1 MKHVLFGILFF
12 MTGSISFAQTANT
25 ASCTSA
31 KNLKD
36 GVISGKIELTLPT
49 QLSPDDVASYAK
61 YYEPFFYVDFN
72 SKNHT
77 ATFQMVSNT
86 SESRRVIL
94 RFLSANQIQGVV
106 VDGKSYQLQDFF
118 QNFLEK

>member
-1 MKHVLFGILFF
+1 MKNILFGILFF
-12 MTGSISFAQTANT
+12 MTGSISFAQIANT
-25 ASCTSA
+25 ASCPSA

-36 GVISGKIELTLPT
+36 GVISGKIELTMPV
-49 QLSPDDVASYAK
+49 QLSPEDVAGYAK

-72 SKNHT
+72 SKNHM

-94 RFLSANQIQGVV
+94 RFLSANQIQAVV

>member
-1 MKHVLFGILFF
+1 

-25 ASCTSA
+25 ASCPSA

>member
-1 MKHVLFGILFF
+1 MKQVLFGILFLLI
-12 MTGSISFAQTANT
+12 GSFSFAQTANT

-31 KNLKD
+31 AKLKE
-36 GVISGKIELTLPT
+36 GVSTGKIEVILPS
-49 QLSPDDVASYAK
+49 QLSPEDVASYSK
-61 YYEPFFYVDFN
+61 YYEPFFFVDFN
-72 SKNHT
+72 SKSHT

-94 RFLSANQIQGVV
+94 RFLSANQIQTVV
-106 VDGKSYQLQDFF
+106 VDGKSYLLQDFY